1 MQLIVC
7 IKQSSNR
14 IVKNAAAD
22 SSNMNP
28 CDRNALEAALN
39 VKSRCE
45 DSNITAVSMGPKSA
59 EEVLRETLTYG
70 VDEAV
75 IVTDEAYKGSDT
87 LVTAQILTKALKQ
100 NITYD
105 LIICGCH
112 SIDGDTGQV
121 GPEMAEMLGTAYA
134 GFVTKIKEVT
144 EKFIICEKKTDTG
157 IDIVKLKYPALITI
171 LDDSNCL
178 RNRNFRDIIKAS
190 KKEIKIL
197 TNNSLELLLDE
208 CGTRGSATQIKAIQ
222 NISAKNQEGKIVV
235 CNKENIEQILDG
247 VFEICSGRQV

>member
-14 IVKNAAAD
+14 IVKNTAAD

-28 CDRNALEAALN
+28 CDRNALEAALDI
-39 VKSRCE
+39 KSRCE

-87 LVTAQILTKALKQ
+87 LVTARILAKTMKQ
-100 NITYD
+100 NIPYD

-121 GPEMAEMLGTAYA
+121 GPEIAEMLGTAYA
-134 GFVTKIKEVT
+134 GFVTKIKEIT
-144 EKFIICEKKTDTG
+144 KEFIVCEKKTDTG
-157 IDIVKLKYPALITI
+157 TDIVKLKYPALITI
-171 LDDSNCL
+171 LDDSNRL
-178 RNRNFRDIIKAS
+178 RNRNFRDIMKAS

-208 CGTRGSATQIKAIQ
+208 CGIGGSATQIKAIQ
-222 NISAKNQEGKIVV
+222 NISAKNQEGKIVA
-235 CNKENIEQILDG
+235 CSKENVEQILDG
-247 VFEICSGRQV
+247 AFEICSGR